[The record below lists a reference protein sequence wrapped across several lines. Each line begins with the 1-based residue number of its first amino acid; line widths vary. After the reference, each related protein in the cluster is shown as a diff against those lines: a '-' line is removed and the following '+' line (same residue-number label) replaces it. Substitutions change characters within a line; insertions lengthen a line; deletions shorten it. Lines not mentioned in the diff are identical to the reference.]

1 MIGMMTY
8 KRLRG
13 YDIDILNKI
22 LNSEKEVQKKY
33 LQNNE
38 LDHYRMSLKT
48 INKIENVIKEKIANR
63 KWS

>member
-1 MIGMMTY
+1 MMTY